1 MTPAAIPV
9 RAYQEAGFDV
19 YIANRR
25 GTAPSRTHETLNADT
40 DADYWNWSMDEVAIY
55 DIPAMIN
62 KIIEVRDGEGLAPQK
77 VTVVANSVS
86 SAEALITLMRL
97 PTSSSLNIRQL
108 VSTAPCL
115 VPTMEAALG
124 GF

>member
-9 RAYQEAGFDV
+9 RVYQEAGFDV

-25 GTAPSRTHETLNADT
+25 GTKPSRTHDTLNADSN
-40 DADYWNWSMDEVAIY
+40 AEYWNWSMDEVAIY

-77 VTVVANSVS
+77 VTVIANSVS

-97 PTSSSLNIRQL
+97 PTSSSLNIR
-108 VSTAPCL
+108 
-115 VPTMEAALG
+115 
-124 GF
+124 